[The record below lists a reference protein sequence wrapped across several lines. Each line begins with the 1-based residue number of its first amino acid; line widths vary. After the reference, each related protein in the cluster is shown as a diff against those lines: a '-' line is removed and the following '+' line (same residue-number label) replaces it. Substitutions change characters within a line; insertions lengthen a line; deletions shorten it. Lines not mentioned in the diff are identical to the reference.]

1 MSNVIPYSW
10 VVRFDVAP
18 QWVADGFIMTDTTA
32 LEMLSDV
39 INYANEHELA
49 ASVISAIGAERI
61 AEEQGY
67 LPSNNTEIMSQVL
80 TGSPQAY
87 AKASVANTLLKA
99 IAALEKTQNNKQI
112 VKELHSSLALLTG
125 NKPIS
130 DIIWFPTPE

>member
-1 MSNVIPYSW
+1 
-10 VVRFDVAP
+10 
-18 QWVADGFIMTDTTA
+18 
-32 LEMLSDV
+32 
-39 INYANEHELA
+39 
-49 ASVISAIGAERI
+49 
-61 AEEQGY
+61 
-67 LPSNNTEIMSQVL
+67 MSQVL

-125 NKPIS
+125 YKPIS